1 MLSNKLIMDTIT
13 QNTHLKTSKKL
24 IGNVISIEEDKAIV
38 QLNISEEMVV
48 DSLGLSHGGFTFG
61 LADYAAMVLINHPNV
76 VLGKAEVKFVK
87 PTVVGDVLTATAS
100 YKEKINDVKTVVSV
114 LVFNK
119 KQEVVFEGE
128 FVCFTLQKHVL
139 DK

>member
-1 MLSNKLIMDTIT
+1 MDTIT

-100 YKEKINDVKTVVSV
+100 YKEKINEVKTVVSV

-128 FVCFTLQKHVL
+128 FVCFTLPKHVL

>member
-1 MLSNKLIMDTIT
+1 MDTIT

>member
-1 MLSNKLIMDTIT
+1 MDTIT

-128 FVCFTLQKHVL
+128 FVCFTLPKHVL